1 MPDSPPENADVLAHF
16 TARASHYDASSHWC
30 TDTVLLDRIR
40 NLLALSPDHHLLD
53 VACGTGLVSRAMRPH
68 VATITGVDITP
79 AMFDQARDCIDNLH
93 AAPAEALPLA
103 DASVDRVVCRQGIQ
117 FMDAPAAVAEMV
129 RVTRPGGRIVL
140 ADLCAWGSEDRDE
153 TFEVLRL
160 RNPARRN
167 FWLADDLP
175 GLLRA
180 AGCETVEAHSHISRE
195 VVDVWSDNHA
205 IAESRREAIRQV
217 YASASE
223 PFRRLHKLEST
234 ESGFVDHMRFELT
247 AGIV

>member
-1 MPDSPPENADVLAHF
+1 MPDSPPENANVLAHF
-16 TARASHYDASSHWC
+16 TARAGHYDASSHWC
-30 TDTVLLDRIR
+30 TDAVLLDRMR
-40 NLLALSPDHHLLD
+40 ELLALSPDHHLLD

-79 AMFDQARDCIDNLH
+79 AMFDQARDCIDTLH
-93 AAPAEALPLA
+93 AAPAESLPLE

-140 ADLCAWGSEDRDE
+140 ADLCAWGSEDREE

-175 GLLRA
+175 ALLRT
-180 AGCETVEAHSHISRE
+180 AGCEAVEAHSHISRE
-195 VVDVWSDNHA
+195 VVDVWSDNRA
-205 IAESRREAIRQV
+205 IAESRRDAIRKV
-217 YASASE
+217 YANASE
-223 PFRRLHKLEST
+223 PFRRLHNLERT

-247 AGIV
+247 VGIV

>member
-16 TARASHYDASSHWC
+16 TARAGHYDASSHWC

-40 NLLALSPDHHLLD
+40 ELLALAPDHHLLD

-79 AMFDQARDCIDNLH
+79 AMFDQAQDCIDTLH
-93 AAPAEALPLA
+93 AAPAESLPLA
-103 DASVDRVVCRQGIQ
+103 DNSVDRVVCRQGIQ

-140 ADLCAWGSEDRDE
+140 ADLCAWGPEDREE
-153 TFEVLRL
+153 TFEILRL

-167 FWLADDLP
+167 FWLPLDLTM
-175 GLLRA
+175 LLMN
-180 AGCETVEAHSHISRE
+180 AGCHTVECGTHISPE
-195 VVDVWSDNHA
+195 IVDVWSDNRA
-205 IAESRREAIRQV
+205 IDESRREAIRQV

-223 PFRRLHKLEST
+223 AFRHLHTLEST
-234 ESGFVDHMRFELT
+234 EIGLVDHMRFQLT